1 MSVGAKLNIAFY
13 SIILL
18 LVISIGITFVNLSNI
33 EKKTEEA
40 LDNRVDQIR
49 TIDQIRVDLAMQ
61 GLYARALMIET
72 TDENRSSLLS
82 YAEELDAN
90 IVKLKEMYSSDIMDD
105 YWNDM
110 NGYHNEFN
118 TIVEE
123 VFVAVDEGNLARATT
138 IVNTNLQDSNEG
150 ILNVAMSMTEY
161 QEEQL
166 ALIKE
171 ETANSIFIS
180 RITSVVMLIVSLII
194 SVFLVLYV
202 RRTITA
208 PLRTIMDAAH
218 VIADGD
224 LSQPDVV
231 AKSRDEIGQLAIVFN
246 DMKTSLRGLI
256 KNVQTN
262 SEQLSA
268 AAEELSAST
277 EEISATAEDVTRQ
290 VANTAESAQGAS
302 RAAGESAVAMEETA
316 QGVQRI
322 AEASQMLHSS
332 SVDASETATQGKEI
346 IEHAKKQMDV
356 INTSTATV
364 NELVQ
369 KLAKQTEE
377 IENITKVITDI
388 TDQTNLLAL
397 NASIEA
403 ARAGEHGKGFAVVAN
418 EVKKLAEESKESA
431 NSIAAL
437 TVEIKTDTENVE
449 KAVGN
454 SLTSVKDGVEIISE
468 AGESFHAIV
477 GAVNTMTSQI
487 QEISATSEQ
496 ISASAEEVSASVNEI
511 SNGAEMA
518 SDSIDTIAAAMEE
531 QAATMQ
537 EVNSVAIS
545 LNDSAQDLQT
555 EIQRFKV

>member
-49 TIDQIRVDLAMQ
+49 VIDQIRFDLAMQ
-61 GLYARALMIET
+61 GLYARALIMET

-82 YAEELDAN
+82 YAEDLDAN
-90 IVKLKEMYSSDIMDD
+90 IVKLKEMYSSDVMDD
-105 YWNDM
+105 YWNEM
-110 NGYHNEFN
+110 NGYNNEFN

-208 PLRTIMDAAH
+208 PLRTIMDEAH

-418 EVKKLAEESKESA
+418 EVKKLAEESNESA
-431 NSIAAL
+431 NSTAAL
-437 TVEIKTDTENVE
+437 TIEIKTDTENVE

>member
-1 MSVGAKLNIAFY
+1 MSVGGKLNIAFY
-13 SIILL
+13 SIIALL
-18 LVISIGITFVNLSNI
+18 CISIGITFINLNNI
-33 EKKTEEA
+33 DEKTEEA
-40 LDNRVDQIR
+40 LDNRVEQLR
-49 TIDQIRVDLAMQ
+49 VIDQIRFDLAMQ
-61 GLYARALMIET
+61 GLYARALMLET
-72 TDENRSSLLS
+72 TDENRNNLIN
-82 YAEELDAN
+82 YAEDLDIN
-90 IVKLKEMYSSDIMDD
+90 VLKLKELYTTEEMKN
-105 YWNDM
+105 YWDELNSYNND
-110 NGYHNEFN
+110 FN
-118 TIVEE
+118 ITMEELLVTI
-123 VFVAVDEGNLARATT
+123 DEGDLAGATT
-138 IVNTNLQDSNEG
+138 LVNTTLQDTNVN
-150 ILNVAMSMTEY
+150 ILNVATEMAEF
-161 QEEQL
+161 QQEQL
-166 ALIKE
+166 TLIKE
-171 ETANSIFIS
+171 ETDQAMGTSRISSIVVLVISILISIF
-180 RITSVVMLIVSLII
+180 LII
-194 SVFLVLYV
+194 YV
-202 RRTITA
+202 RKTITT
-208 PLRTIMDAAH
+208 PLRKVMDAAH

-277 EEISATAEDVTRQ
+277 EEISATTEDVTRQ

-332 SVDASETATQGKEI
+332 SLDASETATQGKKI
-346 IEHAKKQMDV
+346 IEHAKQQMDV

>member
-1 MSVGAKLNIAFY
+1 MSVGAKLNIVFY

-40 LDNRVDQIR
+40 LGDRVEQIR
-49 TIDQIRVDLAMQ
+49 VIDQIRFDLAMQ

-72 TDENRSSLLS
+72 TDENRSNLIS
-82 YAEELDAN
+82 YAEKLDAN

-110 NGYHNEFN
+110 NGYNNEFN

-123 VFVAVDEGNLARATT
+123 VLVAVDEGNLVRATT

-180 RITSVVMLIVSLII
+180 RITSVVMLIASLII

-218 VIADGD
+218 VIAEGN

-277 EEISATAEDVTRQ
+277 EEISATTEDVTRQ
-290 VANTAESAQGAS
+290 VANTAEAAQGAS

-332 SVDASETATQGKEI
+332 SLDASETATQGKEI

-369 KLAKQTEE
+369 KLARQTEE

-454 SLTSVKDGVEIISE
+454 SLTSVKDGVEIISQ
-468 AGESFHAIV
+468 AGDSFHAIV

-487 QEISATSEQ
+487 QEVSATSEQ

-518 SDSIDTIAAAMEE
+518 SSSIDTIAAAMEE

>member
-13 SIILL
+13 SIIALL
-18 LVISIGITFVNLSNI
+18 CISIGITFLNLSNI
-33 EKKTEEA
+33 EEKTEEA
-40 LDNRVDQIR
+40 LDNRVEQLR
-49 TIDQIRVDLAMQ
+49 VIDQIRFDLAMQ
-61 GLYARALMIET
+61 GLYARALMLET
-72 TDENRSSLLS
+72 TDENRNNLIN
-82 YAEELDAN
+82 YAEDLDTN
-90 IVKLKEMYSSDIMDD
+90 ILKLKELYTSEVMED
-105 YWNDM
+105 YWDELNSYNND
-110 NGYHNEFN
+110 FN
-118 TIVEE
+118 TTMEE
-123 VFVAVDEGNLARATT
+123 LLVAIDEGNLAGATT
-138 IVNTNLQDSNEG
+138 LVNTTLQDTNSE
-150 ILNVAMSMTEY
+150 ILNVATKMSEF
-161 QEEQL
+161 QQEQL
-166 ALIKE
+166 TLIKE
-171 ETANSIFIS
+171 ETNEAMGTS
-180 RITSVVMLIVSLII
+180 RISSIVVLII
-194 SVFLVLYV
+194 SIAIGIFLIIYV
-202 RRTITA
+202 RKTITA
-208 PLRTIMDAAH
+208 PLRTVMDAAH

-231 AKSRDEIGQLAIVFN
+231 AKSRDEIGQLATVFN
-246 DMKTSLRGLI
+246 DMKKSLRSLI

-277 EEISATAEDVTRQ
+277 EEISATTEDVTRQ
-290 VANTAESAQGAS
+290 VANTAEAAQGSS

-332 SVDASETATQGKEI
+332 SLDASETATHGKEI

-377 IENITKVITDI
+377 IGNITKVITDI

-403 ARAGEHGKGFAVVAN
+403 ARAGEQGKGFAVVAN
-418 EVKKLAEESKESA
+418 EVKKLAEESKQSA

-449 KAVGN
+449 KAVEN
-454 SLTSVKDGVEIISE
+454 SLVSVKDGVEIISE
-468 AGESFHAIV
+468 AGDSFHAIV

-518 SDSIDTIAAAMEE
+518 SSSLDTIAAAMEE

>member
-49 TIDQIRVDLAMQ
+49 VIDQIRFDLAMQ
-61 GLYARALMIET
+61 GLYARALIMET

-82 YAEELDAN
+82 YAEDLDAN

-218 VIADGD
+218 VIANGD

-262 SEQLSA
+262 SEQLSV

-431 NSIAAL
+431 NLIAAL

-518 SDSIDTIAAAMEE
+518 SNSIDTIAAAMEE

>member
-1 MSVGAKLNIAFY
+1 VSVGAKLNIAFY

-90 IVKLKEMYSSDIMDD
+90 IVKLKEMYSSDVMDD
-105 YWNDM
+105 YWNEM

-277 EEISATAEDVTRQ
+277 EEISATTEDVTRQ

>member
-13 SIILL
+13 SIIALL
-18 LVISIGITFVNLSNI
+18 CISIGITFLNLSNI
-33 EKKTEEA
+33 EEKTEEA
-40 LDNRVDQIR
+40 LDNRVEQLR
-49 TIDQIRVDLAMQ
+49 VIDQIRFDLAMQ
-61 GLYARALMIET
+61 GLYARALMLET
-72 TDENRSSLLS
+72 TDENRTNLIT
-82 YAEELDAN
+82 YAEDLDAN
-90 IVKLKEMYSSDIMDD
+90 ILKLKELYTTEAMEN
-105 YWNDM
+105 YWGELNSYNND
-110 NGYHNEFN
+110 FN
-118 TIVEE
+118 TTMEE
-123 VFVAVDEGNLARATT
+123 LLVAIDEGNIADATT
-138 IVNTNLQDSNEG
+138 LVNTTLQDTNVG
-150 ILNVAMSMTEY
+150 ILNVATKMAEF
-161 QEEQL
+161 QQEQL
-166 ALIKE
+166 TLIKE
-171 ETANSIFIS
+171 ETDQAIGTSRMSSIVVLVIS
-180 RITSVVMLIVSLII
+180 IIIGIFLII
-194 SVFLVLYV
+194 YV
-202 RRTITA
+202 RKTITA
-208 PLRTIMDAAH
+208 PLKTVMDAAH
-218 VIADGD
+218 VIAEGD
-224 LSQPDVV
+224 LSQPDIV
-231 AKSRDEIGQLAIVFN
+231 AKSRDEIGQLATVFN
-246 DMKTSLRGLI
+246 EMKTSLRGLI

-277 EEISATAEDVTRQ
+277 EEISATTEDVTRQ
-290 VANTAESAQGAS
+290 VANTAEAAQGSS

-316 QGVQRI
+316 HGVQRI

-332 SVDASETATQGKEI
+332 SLNASETATHGKEI

-364 NELVQ
+364 NDLVK

-403 ARAGEHGKGFAVVAN
+403 ARAGEQGKGFAVVAN

-449 KAVGN
+449 KAVEN
-454 SLTSVKDGVEIISE
+454 SLVSVKDGVEIISQ
-468 AGESFHAIV
+468 AGDSFHGIV

-518 SDSIDTIAAAMEE
+518 SSSIDTIAAAMEE

>member
-1 MSVGAKLNIAFY
+1 M
-13 SIILL
+13 
-18 LVISIGITFVNLSNI
+18 FV
-33 EKKTEEA
+33 K
-40 LDNRVDQIR
+40 
-49 TIDQIRVDLAMQ
+49 
-61 GLYARALMIET
+61 
-72 TDENRSSLLS
+72 
-82 YAEELDAN
+82 
-90 IVKLKEMYSSDIMDD
+90 
-105 YWNDM
+105 
-110 NGYHNEFN
+110 
-118 TIVEE
+118 
-123 VFVAVDEGNLARATT
+123 
-138 IVNTNLQDSNEG
+138 
-150 ILNVAMSMTEY
+150 
-161 QEEQL
+161 
-166 ALIKE
+166 
-171 ETANSIFIS
+171 
-180 RITSVVMLIVSLII
+180 
-194 SVFLVLYV
+194 
-202 RRTITA
+202 TITA
-208 PLRTIMDAAH
+208 PLRTVMNAAH

-231 AKSRDEIGQLAIVFN
+231 AKSRDEIGQLATVFN

-277 EEISATAEDVTRQ
+277 EEISATTEDVTRQ
-290 VANTAESAQGAS
+290 VANTAEAAQGSS

-322 AEASQMLHSS
+322 AEASQTLHSS
-332 SVDASETATQGKEI
+332 SLDASETATKGKEI

-403 ARAGEHGKGFAVVAN
+403 ARAGEQGKGFAVVAN

-449 KAVGN
+449 KAVEN

-468 AGESFHAIV
+468 AG
-477 GAVNTMTSQI
+477 
-487 QEISATSEQ
+487 
-496 ISASAEEVSASVNEI
+496 
-511 SNGAEMA
+511 
-518 SDSIDTIAAAMEE
+518 
-531 QAATMQ
+531 
-537 EVNSVAIS
+537 
-545 LNDSAQDLQT
+545 
-555 EIQRFKV
+555 RFIPCDCRCG

>member
-82 YAEELDAN
+82 YAEDLDAN

-208 PLRTIMDAAH
+208 PLRTIMDEAH

-277 EEISATAEDVTRQ
+277 EEISATTEDVTRQ

>member
-1 MSVGAKLNIAFY
+1 VSVGAKLNIAFY

-82 YAEELDAN
+82 YAEDLDAN
-90 IVKLKEMYSSDIMDD
+90 IVKLKEMYSSDVMDD
-105 YWNDM
+105 YWNEM
-110 NGYHNEFN
+110 NGYNNEFN

-208 PLRTIMDAAH
+208 PLRTIMDEAH

-418 EVKKLAEESKESA
+418 EVKKLAEESNESA
-431 NSIAAL
+431 NSTAAL
-437 TVEIKTDTENVE
+437 TIEIKTDTENVE